1 LLAEK
6 EIIRINVN
14 QLKETLRVRKQ
25 SIKEARNSPKEQAKV
40 RRAAKA
46 AVVEG
51 DSERPDTVTIAG
63 YDTKPVHSISMACT
77 S

>member
-1 LLAEK
+1 M
-6 EIIRINVN
+6 
-14 QLKETLRVRKQ
+14 RKQ
-25 SIKEARNSPKEQAKV
+25 ATKEAINSPKEQAKV

-51 DSERPDTVTIAG
+51 DSGRPDTVTIAG
-63 YDTKPVHSISMACT
+63 YDTKPVHSVSMACT